1 MEFSTLVSRISTGI
15 RNMPL
20 VMRNLS
26 IVMRNLS
33 IVVVTFAVAFVL
45 TGILSCILD
54 TLYELIIEY
63 SLLFVLPVTL
73 LTAWAIGKNTLTRW
87 ARGLI
92 KGSLAV
98 IFGFCSV
105 YFLAVLIH
113 LACRVVNLWS
123 VFAVVLLF
131 VLLQV
136 YQQDLIRMA
145 SEQKGKS

>member
-20 VMRNLS
+20 
-26 IVMRNLS
+26 VMRNLS

-73 LTAWAIGKNTLTRW
+73 LTAWAIGKNTLTMVG
-87 ARGLI
+87 ARADQRKPCCHIWVLLCLLL
-92 KGSLAV
+92 GSLNPP
-98 IFGFCSV
+98 GMQS
-105 YFLAVLIH
+105 
-113 LACRVVNLWS
+113 S
-123 VFAVVLLF
+123 
-131 VLLQV
+131 
-136 YQQDLIRMA
+136 
-145 SEQKGKS
+145 